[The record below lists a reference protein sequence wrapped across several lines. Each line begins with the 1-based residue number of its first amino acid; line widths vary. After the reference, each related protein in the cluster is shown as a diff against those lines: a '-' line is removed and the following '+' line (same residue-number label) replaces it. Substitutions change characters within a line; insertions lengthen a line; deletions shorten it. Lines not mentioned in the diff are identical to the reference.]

1 MSDNEKEEAANL
13 VHIYL
18 QLWNCYSYRYL
29 SRCFIRGR
37 RLFYI
42 VIHIASIVS
51 ERGV

>member
-13 VHIYL
+13 VCIYSRL
-18 QLWNCYSYRYL
+18 LNCYNDCFVR
-29 SRCFIRGR
+29 RCFTGGR